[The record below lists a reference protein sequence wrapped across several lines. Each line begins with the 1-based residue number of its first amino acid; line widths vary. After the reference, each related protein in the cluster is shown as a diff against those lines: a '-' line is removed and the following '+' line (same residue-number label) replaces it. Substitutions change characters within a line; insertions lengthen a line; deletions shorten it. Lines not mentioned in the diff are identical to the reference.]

1 MGSLFY
7 PTRDHSLAR
16 ESWRTLFH
24 RSNHVTIL
32 ADNDTPGAKY
42 RGLAAACAPRRLAV
56 TLDCKVRGGLHTLT
70 TATATAT
77 ATYRGGGEGG
87 AGEGLGA

>member
-1 MGSLFY
+1 M
-7 PTRDHSLAR
+7 
-16 ESWRTLFH
+16 
-24 RSNHVTIL
+24 TIL

-70 TATATAT
+70 TATAT
-77 ATYRGGGEGG
+77 YRGGGEGG